1 MTYLGQR
8 VSGVLPFP
16 NVIVNVGYK
25 DVTVVRIYPDP
36 NNPGRSISKFGF
48 YFDREE
54 LTNNPGRVEATH
66 AGFCRAVEREEF
78 ALAVSTH
85 RSLNEGVQ
93 SHVLFGR
100 NEAPLQHYH
109 NTFRAALGMEP
120 LPLLQTLPGP
130 AP

>member
-1 MTYLGQR
+1 M
-8 VSGVLPFP
+8 
-16 NVIVNVGYK
+16 GYK

-54 LTNNPGRVEATH
+54 LTNNPGRVEATR
-66 AGFCRAVEREEF
+66 AGFCRVVEREEF